1 MMARARRLYRGRAA
15 FLAEY
20 FVSAAA
26 FVWRRL
32 MFRTTF
38 IAITGS
44 VGKSS
49 ATACLGAILAA
60 DSLTNW
66 WPGGGNTRRLLSR
79 TVLRTR
85 FRHRFTLIEVGTRA
99 PGALRRA
106 AWMIAPD
113 VVVVLRVLNVHS
125 NTFPTLDDMAAEKEQ
140 LLSRLGKRGTAIL
153 NADDPLVMAM
163 AERTSAQVRTFG
175 TAADSF
181 AVADQVS
188 AEWPQRLSFRV
199 RCQNQVAQVET
210 DLVGEHLLVPAL
222 AALTA
227 AVCCG
232 IALEQA
238 AQAIKTV
245 QPVPGRMS
253 PMYLPNG
260 ACIIRDDFNATLPT
274 VQSGLNFLARAQ
286 VSRRIVIVGDIL
298 DAGLTVRPRFRDL
311 GFRVAQAADVA
322 IFLGKYGRIAA
333 KSAVGA
339 GMTKDS
345 VHPFDDIKDAAAFLK
360 SELRSGDLILS
371 KGWQGRHIERIS
383 LSQLGDIACWMER
396 CSKMMPCEMCP
407 ELKLVPFP
415 PRAAG

>member
-1 MMARARRLYRGRAA
+1 MIARARRRFSDRAA
-15 FLAEY
+15 FFAEY

-49 ATACLGAILAA
+49 ATACLGSILSAH
-60 DSLTNW
+60 LPTNW
-66 WPGGGNTRRLLSR
+66 RPGGGNTRRLLSR

-85 FRHRFTLIEVGTRA
+85 FRHRFTVIEVGTRA

-125 NTFPTLDDMAAEKEQ
+125 NTFPTLDDMVAEKAQ
-140 LLSRLGKRGTAIL
+140 LLSRIGNRGIAIL
-153 NADDPLVMAM
+153 NADDPRVLAM
-163 AERTSAQVRTFG
+163 ADGCPAQVRTFG

-188 AEWPQRLSFRV
+188 AQWPHRLTFRV
-199 RCQNQVAQVET
+199 TCQNQGAQVET
-210 DLVGEHLLVPAL
+210 NFAGEHLLPSVL

-227 AVCCG
+227 GVCCG
-232 IALEQA
+232 VPLEHA
-238 AQAIKTV
+238 AQAIGKAE
-245 QPVPGRMS
+245 PVPGRMS
-253 PMYLPNG
+253 PMFLPNG
-260 ACIIRDDFNATLPT
+260 ACVIRDDFNATLPT
-274 VQSGLNFLARAQ
+274 VISGLDFLARAQ

-311 GFRVAQAADVA
+311 GFRVAQAADMAV
-322 IFLGKYGRIAA
+322 FLGKYGRIAA
-333 KSAVGA
+333 KSAIEA
-339 GMTKDS
+339 GMAKAS
-345 VHPFDDIKDAAAFLK
+345 VHAYDDIRDAATFLK
-360 SELRSGDLILS
+360 SELRSGDLVLS
-371 KGWQGRHIERIS
+371 KGWQGRHMERIS
-383 LSQLGDIACWMER
+383 LSQIGDIACWMER
-396 CSKMMPCEMCP
+396 CPKIVPCEMCP

-415 PRAAG
+415 PRAAI